1 MEKCD
6 IFWKVSLNNFYMGKQ
21 IFYQNEN
28 LEEEIKRSFSLN
40 SAIQIKNFISN
51 NLCKETEKF
60 LLENEKD
67 IIEKYKNDK
76 RGLVVDY
83 VNSEPFIKYFDKPLE
98 YNFNLFQKFLT
109 SNLFSLSKK
118 LIGKDVYLKGFE
130 IHSRCA
136 LGTSIPSHQDNAYFG
151 LKDGNSL
158 TFYISLNPQ
167 DHNNGGLRYY
177 KIPKGITYDHKPSIL
192 PGFSLEI
199 NDKYCKN
206 LNIFD
211 PVYHPGDCT
220 IHHSTSIHF
229 ASEVPKEAKRVVVVR
244 IYLHATDEYV
254 KDGHEVWYKKM
265 IELNRKR
272 NF

>member
-167 DHNNGGLRYY
+167 DHNNGG
-177 KIPKGITYDHKPSIL
+177 
-192 PGFSLEI
+192 
-199 NDKYCKN
+199 
-206 LNIFD
+206 
-211 PVYHPGDCT
+211 
-220 IHHSTSIHF
+220 
-229 ASEVPKEAKRVVVVR
+229 
-244 IYLHATDEYV
+244 
-254 KDGHEVWYKKM
+254 
-265 IELNRKR
+265 
-272 NF
+272 

>member
-1 MEKCD
+1 
-6 IFWKVSLNNFYMGKQ
+6 MGNQ
-21 IFYQNEN
+21 IFFNNKN
-28 LEEEIKRSFSLN
+28 LEQEIEESFSLN
-40 SAIQIKNFISN
+40 AAIQIKNFISRG
-51 NLCKETEKF
+51 LCEETNKF

-67 IIEKYKNDK
+67 IINKYETDK

-83 VNSEPFIKYFDKPLE
+83 VNNRPFIKYFDKPLE
-98 YNFNLFQKFLT
+98 YNFSLFQKFLT

-136 LGTSIPSHQDNAYFG
+136 LGTAIPSHQDNAYFG
-151 LKDGNSL
+151 LKEGNSL
-158 TFYISLNPQ
+158 TFYISLNFQ
-167 DHNNGGLRYY
+167 DHISGGLRYF
-177 KIPKGITYDHKPSIL
+177 KIPKGKTYDHKPSTL

-199 NDKYCKN
+199 NDKYCKK
-206 LNIFD
+206 LDIFD
-211 PVYHPGDCT
+211 PVYLPGDCS

-229 ASEVPKEAKRVVVVR
+229 ANEVPKEAERVNVVR

-265 IELNRKR
+265 IEMNRKS